1 MQDEPVSL
9 EEQFA
14 LLKKENAKLKM
25 ESSLRKSLANE
36 LEKQKVISEEARRA
50 ALSTAEELKSLSLNL
65 SRYVSPQI
73 YKKVFD
79 DQGDVQLN
87 SSRKKLTIFFS
98 DIVGFT
104 QITEELESEDLTD
117 LLNEYL
123 NAMATIAIRHG
134 ATIDKYIG
142 DAIMIFFGD
151 PESSGT
157 SQDAKKCIE
166 MAIEMQEF
174 ISKNASD
181 WVERHALNRDLEV
194 RMGISTGYCTVGNFG
209 SDDRLDYTV
218 LGNTV
223 NLASRLESNARP
235 GAILISTETYK
246 VTKGEFHFD
255 DGRSYNL
262 KGLQAPVKAY
272 EVLHNGEGKSSVAF
286 TGRNIE
292 LKIKK
297 EGLNQQ
303 EVDDA
308 IEFLKDLSN

>member
-157 SQDAKKCIE
+157 SQDAKKE
-166 MAIEMQEF
+166 
-174 ISKNASD
+174 
-181 WVERHALNRDLEV
+181 
-194 RMGISTGYCTVGNFG
+194 
-209 SDDRLDYTV
+209 
-218 LGNTV
+218 
-223 NLASRLESNARP
+223 
-235 GAILISTETYK
+235 LIN
-246 VTKGEFHFD
+246 
-255 DGRSYNL
+255 NL
-262 KGLQAPVKAY
+262 KFKRDNLIDKLQLVSREEFNVLKKVIEKQQKQIEQLKKTKKAK
-272 EVLHNGEGKSSVAF
+272 KS
-286 TGRNIE
+286 
-292 LKIKK
+292 
-297 EGLNQQ
+297 
-303 EVDDA
+303 
-308 IEFLKDLSN
+308 

>member
-1 MQDEPVSL
+1 
-9 EEQFA
+9 
-14 LLKKENAKLKM
+14 
-25 ESSLRKSLANE
+25 
-36 LEKQKVISEEARRA
+36 
-50 ALSTAEELKSLSLNL
+50 LNL

-73 YKKVFD
+73 YKKIFD
-79 DQGDVQLN
+79 DQSEVQLN
-87 SSRKKLTIFFS
+87 SSRKKLTVFFS

-123 NAMATIAIRHG
+123 NAMATIALRHG

-151 PESSGT
+151 PESDGVP
-157 SQDAKKCIE
+157 QDAIKCIE
-166 MAIEMQEF
+166 MAMEMQAF
-174 ISKNASD
+174 ISENANA
-181 WVERHALNRDLEV
+181 WVEKHALNRNLEV

-235 GAILISTETYK
+235 GTILISSETYK
-246 VTKGEFHFD
+246 ITKDVFKFD
-255 DGRSYNL
+255 TGRSYDL

-272 EVLHNGEGKSSVAF
+272 EIVQNIGSTQLIVFNGI
-286 TGRNIE
+286 NIE
-292 LKIKK
+292 LRMNKD
-297 EGLNQQ
+297 GLKLD
-303 EVDDA
+303 EVHDA
-308 IEFLKDLSN
+308 IAFLKDASV

>member
-104 QITEELESEDLTD
+104 QITE
-117 LLNEYL
+117 
-123 NAMATIAIRHG
+123 
-134 ATIDKYIG
+134 
-142 DAIMIFFGD
+142 
-151 PESSGT
+151 
-157 SQDAKKCIE
+157 
-166 MAIEMQEF
+166 
-174 ISKNASD
+174 
-181 WVERHALNRDLEV
+181 
-194 RMGISTGYCTVGNFG
+194 
-209 SDDRLDYTV
+209 
-218 LGNTV
+218 
-223 NLASRLESNARP
+223 
-235 GAILISTETYK
+235 
-246 VTKGEFHFD
+246 
-255 DGRSYNL
+255 
-262 KGLQAPVKAY
+262 
-272 EVLHNGEGKSSVAF
+272 
-286 TGRNIE
+286 
-292 LKIKK
+292 
-297 EGLNQQ
+297 
-303 EVDDA
+303 
-308 IEFLKDLSN
+308 